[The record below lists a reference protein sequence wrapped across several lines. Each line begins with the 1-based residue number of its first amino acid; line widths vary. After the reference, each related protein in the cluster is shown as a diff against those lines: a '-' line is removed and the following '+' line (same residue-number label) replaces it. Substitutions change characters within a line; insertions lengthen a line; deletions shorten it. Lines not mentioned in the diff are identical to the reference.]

1 MSMLDLILAHA
12 PRSAMAR
19 RLADVSVPRVECFYF
34 GCINEPGHFFNAQKR
49 TRRDAYTIGE
59 AASAALG
66 GLDGSLCWNS
76 PRTERDRYERRSEAE
91 GLAFRTCRWGWTAVA
106 FWDRSVDR
114 RGACN
119 SAFIVHGD
127 LTFAQVIRA
136 ARQVWA
142 RFTFPVVEVDE
153 RGMEVPR

>member
-1 MSMLDLILAHA
+1 MTRPKSIALDFDKTI
-12 PRSAMAR
+12 
-19 RLADVSVPRVECFYF
+19 F
-34 GCINEPGHFFNAQKR
+34 G
-49 TRRDAYTIGE
+49 
-59 AASAALG
+59 
-66 GLDGSLCWNS
+66 
-76 PRTERDRYERRSEAE
+76 
-91 GLAFRTCRWGWTAVA
+91 
-106 FWDRSVDR
+106 VDR